1 MDMTKLTETLQ
12 TTIGGTLP
20 SVLGALGI
28 LVLGW
33 FVAMAVRAGVKKGLG
48 FIKVNQRLRS
58 TTGTEMDIEGGTAA
72 GLYYLIL
79 LLVLVA
85 FFNALNLE
93 LVSGP
98 LRALVDQV
106 LAFVPK
112 LVAGGILILIVW
124 VIATALRTIVSKALQ
139 ATTLDDKL
147 SAGAGMRPVSDNLGN
162 VVFWLIVLL
171 FLPAI
176 LGTLEIDGLLEPVQG
191 MVNEI
196 LGMVPNL
203 FGAVLIGV
211 VGWFLAKIVRDLVSN
226 LLTAAGTD
234 RLGEQVGLR
243 GTMSLSHLIGLVAY
257 ILILVPA
264 VIAAL
269 QALEIEVITGPATD
283 MLNRMMAA
291 IPDIFAATIIL
302 GIAFAISRLVSH
314 LMGTLLGGLG
324 FDSLPGKLGLGQA
337 FTGQTTPSSLV
348 GKVLVFFIMLFAVVE
363 ASSQLGFEQVS
374 DLVTMFIEFGGQVL
388 LGSAII
394 AIGFWLANL
403 AHGTIVRVHGG
414 NSAGVANIAR
424 FAILGLVIAMGLRA
438 MGLANEIVNLAFGL
452 TLGAIAVTVALSFG
466 LGGRE
471 AAGKQMEHWF
481 GQLRGEHKG

>member
-1 MDMTKLTETLQ
+1 MDMSKLSETLQ
-12 TTIGGTLP
+12 ATLGATLP
-20 SVLGALGI
+20 SVMGALGI

-33 FVAMAVRAGVKKGLG
+33 FVAMAVRAGVRKGLG
-48 FIKVNQRLRS
+48 MLTINQRLRS
-58 TTGTEMDIEGGTAA
+58 TTGAEMDIEGGTAA
-72 GLYYLIL
+72 GIYYLIL

-85 FFNALNLE
+85 FFNALHLE

-124 VIATALRTIVSKALQ
+124 IIATVLRTIVAKALQ
-139 ATTLDDKL
+139 ATTLDERL
-147 SAGAGMRPVSDNLGN
+147 SAGAGMRPISDNLGN
-162 VVFWLIVLL
+162 VVFWLTVLL

-176 LGTLEIDGLLEPVQG
+176 LGTLEIAGLLEPVQA
-191 MVNEI
+191 MVNEM
-196 LGMVPNL
+196 LGMLPNL

-243 GTMSLSHLIGLVAY
+243 GTMSLSHLIGLVVY

-264 VIAAL
+264 VVAAL

-283 MLNRMMAA
+283 MLNRMMLV

-314 LMGTLLGGLG
+314 LMSNLLGGLG
-324 FDSLPGKLGLGQA
+324 FDALPDKLGLGQA
-337 FTGQTTPSSLV
+337 FSGHTTPSSMV
-348 GKVLVFFIMLFAVVE
+348 GAVLAFFIMLFAIIE
-363 ASSQLGFEQVS
+363 AASQLGFDQVS
-374 DLVTMFIEFGGQVL
+374 ELVTMFIEFGGQVL

-394 AIGFWLANL
+394 AIGFWLSSLAYDTIIRIHGANS
-403 AHGTIVRVHGG
+403 G
-414 NSAGVANIAR
+414 GVANIAR

-452 TLGAIAVTVALSFG
+452 TLGAIAVAVALSFG

-471 AAGKQMEHWF
+471 AAGKQMEHWLS
-481 GQLRGEHKG
+481 QTRGERRG

>member
-1 MDMTKLTETLQ
+1 MDLSKLIETLQ
-12 TTIGGTLP
+12 TTLGGTLP
-20 SVLGALGI
+20 SILGALGI
-28 LVLGW
+28 LILGW
-33 FVAMAVRAGVKKGLG
+33 FVAMAVRAGVRKGLG
-48 FIKVNQRLRS
+48 IMNVNQRLRS
-58 TTGTEMDIEGGTAA
+58 TTGAEMDIEGGVAVGT
-72 GLYYLIL
+72 YYVIL
-79 LLVLVA
+79 LVVLVA
-85 FFNALNLE
+85 FFNALSLE

-112 LVAGGILILIVW
+112 LVAGGILMLIVW
-124 VIATALRTIVSKALQ
+124 IVATLLRTLVTKGLQ
-139 ATTLDDKL
+139 ATTLDERL
-147 SAGAGMRPVSDNLGN
+147 SADAGMRPISENMGN

-176 LGTLEIDGLLEPVQG
+176 LGALEIEGLLGPVQA
-191 MVNEI
+191 MVNEM
-196 LGMVPNL
+196 LGMLPNV

-234 RLGEQVGLR
+234 RLGERVGLR
-243 GTMSLSHLIGLVAY
+243 GTMSLSHLIGLVVY

-269 QALEIEVITGPATD
+269 QALEIEVITGPATG
-283 MLNRMMAA
+283 MLHEMMAA
-291 IPDIFAATIIL
+291 IPDIFAAAIIL
-302 GIAFAISRLVSH
+302 GIAFAVARLVSN
-314 LMGTLLGGLG
+314 LLGTLLGGLG
-324 FDSLPGKLGLGQA
+324 FDALPEKLGLGQI

-348 GKVLVFFIMLFAVVE
+348 GKVIAFFIMLFAVVE
-363 ASSQLGFEQVS
+363 ATSQLGFDQVS
-374 DLVTMFIEFGGQVL
+374 NLVAMFTEFGGQVL

-394 AIGFWLANL
+394 AIGFWLSNL
-403 AHGTIVRVHGG
+403 ASQAILRIHGAQSG
-414 NSAGVANIAR
+414 GVANIAR

-452 TLGAIAVTVALSFG
+452 TLGAIAVAVALSFG

-471 AAGKQMEHWF
+471 AAGKQMEHWLS
-481 GQLRGEHKG
+481 QLRGER

>member
-1 MDMTKLTETLQ
+1 MDLSKLIETLQ
-12 TTIGGTLP
+12 ETLGGTLP

-28 LVLGW
+28 LILGW
-33 FVAMAVRAGVKKGLG
+33 FVAMAVRAGIRKGLG
-48 FIKVNQRLRS
+48 MLNVNQRLHS
-58 TTGTEMDIEGGTAA
+58 TTGSEIDIEGGAAA
-72 GLYYLIL
+72 GIYYLVL
-79 LLVLVA
+79 LLVLVG

-98 LRALVDQV
+98 LKALVDQV
-106 LAFVPK
+106 LAFVPR

-124 VIATALRTIVSKALQ
+124 IIATVLRTIVAKALQ
-139 ATTLDDKL
+139 STTLDEKL
-147 SAGAGMRPVSDNLGN
+147 SAGAGMRPISDNLGN

-191 MVNEI
+191 MVNEM
-196 LGMVPNL
+196 LGMLPNV

-243 GTMSLSHLIGLVAY
+243 GTMSLSHLLGLVVY

-264 VIAAL
+264 VVAAL

-283 MLNRMMAA
+283 MLNRMMTA

-314 LMGTLLGGLG
+314 LMSNLLGGLG
-324 FDSLPGKLGLGQA
+324 FDALPGKLGLGQA

-348 GKVLVFFIMLFAVVE
+348 GKIIAFFIMLFAVVE
-363 ASSQLGFEQVS
+363 ATSQLGFDQVS
-374 DLVTMFIEFGGQVL
+374 DLVTMFTEFGGQVL

-394 AIGFWLANL
+394 AIGFWLSNL
-403 AHGTIVRVHGG
+403 AYETILRIHGA
-414 NSAGVANIAR
+414 NSGGVANIAR

-452 TLGAIAVTVALSFG
+452 TLGAVAVAVALSFG

-471 AAGKQMEHWF
+471 AAGKQMEHWLS
-481 GQLRGEHKG
+481 QARGERRD

>member
-191 MVNEI
+191 MVNEM

>member
-1 MDMTKLTETLQ
+1 MDMSKLTETLQ
-12 TTIGGTLP
+12 ATLGATLP
-20 SVLGALGI
+20 SVMGALGI

-33 FVAMAVRAGVKKGLG
+33 FVAMAVRAGVRKGLG
-48 FIKVNQRLRS
+48 MLNINQRLRS
-58 TTGTEMDIEGGTAA
+58 TTGAEMDIEGGTAA
-72 GLYYLIL
+72 GIYYLIL

-85 FFNALNLE
+85 FFNALHLE

-124 VIATALRTIVSKALQ
+124 IIATVLRTIVTRALQ
-139 ATTLDDKL
+139 ATTLDEKL
-147 SAGAGMRPVSDNLGN
+147 SAGAGMRPISDNLGN
-162 VVFWLIVLL
+162 VVFWLVVLL

-176 LGTLEIDGLLEPVQG
+176 LGTLEIGGLLEPVQD
-191 MVNEI
+191 MVNEM
-196 LGMVPNL
+196 LGMLPNV

-234 RLGEQVGLR
+234 RLGEQIGLR
-243 GTMSLSHLIGLVAY
+243 GTMSLSHLIGLVVY

-264 VIAAL
+264 VVAAL
-269 QALEIEVITGPATD
+269 QSLEIEVITGPATE
-283 MLNRMMAA
+283 MLNTMMLA
-291 IPDIFAATIIL
+291 IPDIFAAAIIL
-302 GIAFAISRLVSH
+302 GIAFAISRLVSQ
-314 LMGTLLGGLG
+314 LMASLLGGLG
-324 FDSLPGKLGLGQA
+324 FDVLPEKLGMGQVFA
-337 FTGQTTPSSLV
+337 GPTTPSSMV
-348 GKVLVFFIMLFAVVE
+348 GKVLAFFIMLFAVVE
-363 ASSQLGFEQVS
+363 AANQLGFHQVS
-374 DLVTMFIEFGGQVL
+374 QLVTMFIEFGGQVL

-394 AIGFWLANL
+394 AIGFWLSNL
-403 AHGTIVRVHGG
+403 AYETIIRIHGA
-414 NSAGVANIAR
+414 NSGGVANIAR

-452 TLGAIAVTVALSFG
+452 TLGAIAVAVALSFG

-481 GQLRGEHKG
+481 SQARGERRG

>member
-12 TTIGGTLP
+12 TTLGGTLP

-28 LVLGW
+28 LILGW

-48 FIKVNQRLRS
+48 IINVNQRLRS
-58 TTGTEMDIEGGTAA
+58 TTGTDMDIEGGTAA

-124 VIATALRTIVSKALQ
+124 VIATVLRTIVSKALE

-147 SAGAGMRPVSDNLGN
+147 SAGAGMRPISGNLGN

-191 MVNEI
+191 MVNEM

-203 FGAVLIGV
+203 FGALLIGV

-234 RLGEQVGLR
+234 RIGEQVGLR
-243 GTMSLSHLIGLVAY
+243 GTMSLSHVIGLVAY

-302 GIAFAISRLVSH
+302 GIAFAISRLVSN
-314 LMGTLLGGLG
+314 LMSSLLGGLG
-324 FDSLPGKLGLGQA
+324 FDALPGKLGIGQA
-337 FTGQTTPSSLV
+337 FTGQPTPSSLV
-348 GKVLVFFIMLFAVVE
+348 GKILAFFIMLFAVVE
-363 ASSQLGFEQVS
+363 AASQLGFEQVS
-374 DLVTMFIEFGGQVL
+374 ELVGMFIEFGGQVL

-403 AHGTIVRVHGG
+403 AHGTIVRVHGP

-424 FAILGLVIAMGLRA
+424 FAILGLVLAMGLRA
-438 MGLANEIVNLAFGL
+438 MGLADDIVNLAFGL
-452 TLGAIAVTVALSFG
+452 TLGAIAVAIALSFG

-471 AAGKQMEHWF
+471 AAGKQMEHWLS
-481 GQLRGEHKG
+481 GLRGERKG

>member
-1 MDMTKLTETLQ
+1 MDMSKLFETLQ
-12 TTIGGTLP
+12 ETLGGTLP

-33 FVAMAVRAGVKKGLG
+33 FVAMAVRAGVRKGLALVN
-48 FIKVNQRLRS
+48 VNQRLRS
-58 TTGTEMDIEGGTAA
+58 TTGAEMDIEGGTAA
-72 GLYYLIL
+72 GIYYLIL

-85 FFNALNLE
+85 FFNALHLE

-112 LVAGGILILIVW
+112 LVAGGILMLLVW
-124 VIATALRTIVSKALQ
+124 VMATALRMIVSKALQ
-139 ATTLDDKL
+139 ATTLDEKL
-147 SAGAGMRPVSDNLGN
+147 SAGAGMRPISDNLGN

-191 MVNEI
+191 MVNEM
-196 LGMVPNL
+196 LGMVPNV
-203 FGAVLIGV
+203 FGAILIGV

-234 RLGEQVGLR
+234 RLGEQVGLK
-243 GTMSLSHLIGLVAY
+243 GTMSLSHLIALVVY

-264 VIAAL
+264 VVAAL
-269 QALEIEVITGPATD
+269 QALEIEVITRPATD
-283 MLNRMMAA
+283 MLNHMMAA
-291 IPDIFAATIIL
+291 IPDIFAAAIIL

-314 LMGTLLGGLG
+314 LLGNLLGGLG
-324 FDSLPGKLGLGQA
+324 FDALPDKLGLGQA
-337 FTGQTTPSSLV
+337 FTGQTTPSAFV
-348 GKVLVFFIMLFAVVE
+348 GKVVAFFIVVFAVIE
-363 ASSQLGFEQVS
+363 ATSQLGFEQVS
-374 DLVTMFIEFGGQVL
+374 ELVTMFIEFGGQVL

-394 AIGFWLANL
+394 AIGFWLSNL
-403 AHGTIVRVHGG
+403 AYETIIRVHGA
-414 NSAGVANIAR
+414 NSGGVANIAR
-424 FAILGLVIAMGLRA
+424 FAILGLVVAMGLRA

-452 TLGAIAVTVALSFG
+452 TLGAIAVAVALSFG

-471 AAGKQMEHWF
+471 AAGKQMEHWLS
-481 GQLRGEHKG
+481 QIRGERRE

>member
-1 MDMTKLTETLQ
+1 
-12 TTIGGTLP
+12 
-20 SVLGALGI
+20 
-28 LVLGW
+28 
-33 FVAMAVRAGVKKGLG
+33 MAVRAGVRKGLG
-48 FIKVNQRLRS
+48 CINVNQRLRS
-58 TTGTEMDIEGGTAA
+58 TTGAEMDVEGGAAA
-72 GLYYLIL
+72 GTYYLIL

-85 FFNALNLE
+85 FFNALHLE

-124 VIATALRTIVSKALQ
+124 VIATVLRTIVSKALQ
-139 ATTLDDKL
+139 ATTLDEKL
-147 SAGAGMRPVSDNLGN
+147 SAGAGMRPISDNLGN

-191 MVNEI
+191 MVNEM
-196 LGMVPNL
+196 LGMLPNL
-203 FGAVLIGV
+203 LGAVLIGV

-243 GTMSLSHLIGLVAY
+243 GTMSLSHLIALVTY

-291 IPDIFAATIIL
+291 LPDIFAATIIL
-302 GIAFAISRLVSH
+302 GIAFAISRLVSN
-314 LMGTLLGGLG
+314 LMSTLLGGLG
-324 FDSLPGKLGLGQA
+324 FDALPGKLGLGQA
-337 FTGQTTPSSLV
+337 FTGQTTPSSVV
-348 GKVLVFFIMLFAVVE
+348 GKVLAFFIMLFAVVE

-388 LGSAII
+388 LGSAMI

-403 AHGTIVRVHGG
+403 AHATIVRVHGA

-424 FAILGLVIAMGLRA
+424 FAILGLVIAMGLQA

-471 AAGKQMEHWF
+471 AAGKQMEHWL
-481 GQLRGEHKG
+481 GQLRGERKG

>member
-1 MDMTKLTETLQ
+1 M
-12 TTIGGTLP
+12 
-20 SVLGALGI
+20 
-28 LVLGW
+28 
-33 FVAMAVRAGVKKGLG
+33 
-48 FIKVNQRLRS
+48 
-58 TTGTEMDIEGGTAA
+58 
-72 GLYYLIL
+72 
-79 LLVLVA
+79 A
-85 FFNALNLE
+85 FFNALHLE

-112 LVAGGILILIVW
+112 LAAGGILIFIVW
-124 VIATALRTIVSKALQ
+124 IIATVLRTIVAKGLQ
-139 ATTLDDKL
+139 ATTLDEKL
-147 SAGAGMRPVSDNLGN
+147 SAGAGMRPISDSLGN

-176 LGTLEIDGLLEPVQG
+176 LGTLEIAGLLEPVQD
-191 MVNEI
+191 MVNEM
-196 LGMVPNL
+196 LGMLPSL

-211 VGWFLAKIVRDLVSN
+211 IGWFLGKIVRDLVSN

-243 GTMSLSHLIGLVAY
+243 GTMSLSRLIGLVVY

-264 VIAAL
+264 VVAAL

-283 MLNRMMAA
+283 MLNRMMLA

-314 LMGTLLGGLG
+314 LVSNLLGGLG
-324 FDSLPGKLGLGQA
+324 FDAIPDKLGSGQV
-337 FTGQTTPSSLV
+337 FSGQTTPSSTV
-348 GKVLVFFIMLFAVVE
+348 GTVLAFFILLFAMIE
-363 ASSQLGFEQVS
+363 AVSQLGFEQAS
-374 DLVTMFIEFGGQVL
+374 ELVTMLIEFGGQVL

-394 AIGFWLANL
+394 AIGFWLPNL
-403 AHGTIVRVHGG
+403 AYETIIRIHGA
-414 NSAGVANIAR
+414 NSGGVANIAR
-424 FAILGLVIAMGLRA
+424 FAMLGLVLAMGLRA

-452 TLGAIAVTVALSFG
+452 TLGAIAVAVALSFG

-471 AAGKQMEHWF
+471 AAGKQMEHWLS
-481 GQLRGEHKG
+481 QARGERRG

>member
-1 MDMTKLTETLQ
+1 MDMSKLIETLQ
-12 TTIGGTLP
+12 ATLGGTLP

-28 LVLGW
+28 LILGW
-33 FVAMAVRAGVKKGLG
+33 FVAMAVRAGIRKGLG
-48 FIKVNQRLRS
+48 FINVNHRLRT
-58 TTGTEMDIEGGTAA
+58 TTGAEIDIEGGAAA
-72 GLYYLIL
+72 GVYYVVL

-85 FFNALNLE
+85 FFNALSLE

-112 LVAGGILILIVW
+112 LVAGGILIFIVW
-124 VIATALRTIVSKALQ
+124 IIATMLRTIMTKALQ
-139 ATTLDDKL
+139 ATTLDEKL
-147 SAGAGMRPVSDNLGN
+147 SAGAGMRPISHNLGN

-176 LGTLEIDGLLEPVQG
+176 LGTFEIDGLLEPVQG
-191 MVNEI
+191 MVNEM

-234 RLGEQVGLR
+234 RLGEQIGLR
-243 GTMSLSHLIGLVAY
+243 GTMSLSHLIGLVVY

-264 VIAAL
+264 VVAAL

-291 IPDIFAATIIL
+291 IPDVFAAAIIL

-314 LMGTLLGGLG
+314 LMSTLLGGLG
-324 FDSLPGKLGLGQA
+324 FDALPGKVGLGQA
-337 FTGQTTPSSLV
+337 FAGQTTPSSLV
-348 GKVLVFFIMLFAVVE
+348 GKVLAFFVMLFAIVE
-363 ASSQLGFEQVS
+363 ASSQLGFEQAS
-374 DLVTMFIEFGGQVL
+374 ELVTMFIEFGGQVI

-403 AHGTIVRVHGG
+403 AYDTIVRVHGG

-471 AAGKQMEHWF
+471 AAGKQMEHWL
-481 GQLRGEHKG
+481 GQLRGEGKG

>member
-1 MDMTKLTETLQ
+1 MDMSKLTETLQ
-12 TTIGGTLP
+12 TTLGGTLP

-28 LVLGW
+28 LILGW
-33 FVAMAVRAGVKKGLG
+33 FVAIAVRAGVRKGLSCLN
-48 FIKVNQRLRS
+48 VNQRLRS
-58 TTGTEMDIEGGTAA
+58 STGAEMDIEGGTAA
-72 GLYYLIL
+72 GIYYLIL

-93 LVSGP
+93 LVSDP
-98 LRALVDQV
+98 LRTLVDQV

-124 VIATALRTIVSKALQ
+124 VLATILRTIVAKALQ
-139 ATTLDDKL
+139 ATSVDEKL
-147 SAGAGMRPVSDNLGN
+147 SAGAGMRPISDNLGN
-162 VVFWLIVLL
+162 VVFWLVVLL

-191 MVNEI
+191 MVNEM
-196 LGMVPNL
+196 LSMLPNI

-211 VGWFLAKIVRDLVSN
+211 VGWFLARIVRDLVSN

-269 QALEIEVITGPATD
+269 QALEIEVITGPATE
-283 MLNRMMAA
+283 MLNHMMAA
-291 IPDIFAATIIL
+291 IPDIFAAAIIL

-314 LMGTLLGGLG
+314 LMSTLLGGLG
-324 FDSLPGKLGLGQA
+324 FDALPAKLGLGQA
-337 FTGQTTPSSLV
+337 FSGETTPSSMV
-348 GKVLVFFIMLFAVVE
+348 GKVLAFFIMLFAVVE
-363 ASSQLGFEQVS
+363 ASNQLGFEQVS
-374 DLVTMFIEFGGQVL
+374 ELVTMFIEFGGQVL

-403 AHGTIVRVHGG
+403 AHSAIVRVHGA
-414 NSAGVANIAR
+414 NSTGVANIAR
-424 FAILGLVIAMGLRA
+424 FAILGLVLAMGLRA
-438 MGLANEIVNLAFGL
+438 MGLANEIVNMAFGL

-471 AAGKQMEHWF
+471 AAGKQMEHWL
-481 GQLRGEHKG
+481 GQLRGERKG

>member
-1 MDMTKLTETLQ
+1 MDLSKLIETLQ
-12 TTIGGTLP
+12 ETLGGTLP

-28 LVLGW
+28 LIVGW
-33 FVAMAVRAGVKKGLG
+33 LVAMAVRAGIRKGLG
-48 FIKVNQRLRS
+48 MLNVNQRLHS
-58 TTGTEMDIEGGTAA
+58 TTGSEVDIEGGAAA
-72 GLYYLIL
+72 GIYYLVL
-79 LLVLVA
+79 LLVLVG

-98 LRALVDQV
+98 LKALVDQV
-106 LAFVPK
+106 LAFVPR

-124 VIATALRTIVSKALQ
+124 IIATVLRTIVAKALQ
-139 ATTLDDKL
+139 STTLDEKL
-147 SAGAGMRPVSDNLGN
+147 SAGAGMRPISDNLGN

-191 MVNEI
+191 MVNEM
-196 LGMVPNL
+196 LGMLPNV

-211 VGWFLAKIVRDLVSN
+211 VGWFLAKIVRDVVSN

-243 GTMSLSHLIGLVAY
+243 GTMSLSHLLGLVVY

-264 VIAAL
+264 VVAAL

-283 MLNRMMAA
+283 MLNRMMTA

-314 LMGTLLGGLG
+314 LMSNLLGGLG
-324 FDSLPGKLGLGQA
+324 FDALPGKLGLGQA

-348 GKVLVFFIMLFAVVE
+348 GKIIAFFIMLFAVVE
-363 ASSQLGFEQVS
+363 ATSQLGFDQVS
-374 DLVTMFIEFGGQVL
+374 DLVTMFTEFGGQVL

-394 AIGFWLANL
+394 AIGFWLSNL
-403 AHGTIVRVHGG
+403 AYETILRIHGA
-414 NSAGVANIAR
+414 NSGGVANIAR

-452 TLGAIAVTVALSFG
+452 TLGAVAVAVALSFG

-471 AAGKQMEHWF
+471 AAGKQMEHWLS
-481 GQLRGEHKG
+481 QARGERRD

>member
-1 MDMTKLTETLQ
+1 MSKLTETLQ
-12 TTIGGTLP
+12 TTLGGTLP

-28 LVLGW
+28 LILGW
-33 FVAMAVRAGVKKGLG
+33 FVAIAVRAGVRKGLG
-48 FIKVNQRLRS
+48 VLNVNQRLRS
-58 TTGTEMDIEGGTAA
+58 STGAEMDIQGGTAA
-72 GLYYLIL
+72 GVYYLIL

-85 FFNALNLE
+85 FFNALHLE

-124 VIATALRTIVSKALQ
+124 VIATVLRTIIAKALQ
-139 ATTLDDKL
+139 ATTLDEKL
-147 SAGAGMRPVSDNLGN
+147 SAGAGMQPISHNLGN

-191 MVNEI
+191 MVNEM
-196 LGMVPNL
+196 LGMLPNL
-203 FGAVLIGV
+203 FGAVLIGG

-243 GTMSLSHLIGLVAY
+243 GTMSLSHLIGLVVY

-314 LMGTLLGGLG
+314 LMSTLLGGLG
-324 FDSLPGKLGLGQA
+324 FDALPEKLGFGQA
-337 FTGQTTPSSLV
+337 FTGQTTTPSSVV
-348 GKVLVFFIMLFAVVE
+348 GKILAFFIMLFAVVE

-388 LGSAII
+388 LGSAMI

-403 AHGTIVRVHGG
+403 AYATIIRVHGA
-414 NSAGVANIAR
+414 NSVGVANIAR

-481 GQLRGEHKG
+481 GQLRGERKG

>member
-1 MDMTKLTETLQ
+1 MDMSKLVETLQ
-12 TTIGGTLP
+12 ETLGGTLP

-28 LVLGW
+28 LILGW
-33 FVAMAVRAGVKKGLG
+33 FVAMAVRAGVRKGLG
-48 FIKVNQRLRS
+48 VIKVNQRLRS
-58 TTGTEMDIEGGTAA
+58 TTGAEMDIEGGTAA
-72 GLYYLIL
+72 GTYYLIL

-85 FFNALNLE
+85 FFNALHLE

-124 VIATALRTIVSKALQ
+124 VIATVLRTIVAKALQ
-139 ATTLDDKL
+139 ATSLDEKL
-147 SAGAGMRPVSDNLGN
+147 SAGAGMRPISDNLGN

-176 LGTLEIDGLLEPVQG
+176 LGTLEINGLLEPVQG
-191 MVNEI
+191 MVNEM
-196 LGMVPNL
+196 LGMLPNL

-243 GTMSLSHLIGLVAY
+243 GTMSLSHLIGLVVY

-264 VIAAL
+264 VVAAL
-269 QALEIEVITGPATD
+269 QALEIEVITRPATD
-283 MLNRMMAA
+283 MLNAMITA
-291 IPDIFAATIIL
+291 IPDIFAAAIIL
-302 GIAFAISRLVSH
+302 GIAFAIARLVSH
-314 LMGTLLGGLG
+314 LMATLLGGLG
-324 FDSLPGKLGLGQA
+324 FDALPGKLGLGQA

-348 GKVLVFFIMLFAVVE
+348 GKVIAFFIMLFAVVE
-363 ASSQLGFEQVS
+363 ATSQLGFEQVS
-374 DLVTMFIEFGGQVL
+374 QLVTMFIEFGGQVL

-394 AIGFWLANL
+394 AIGFWLSNL
-403 AHGTIVRVHGG
+403 AYDTILRIHGAT
-414 NSAGVANIAR
+414 SSGVANIVR
-424 FAILGLVIAMGLRA
+424 FGILGLVIAMGLQA

-452 TLGAIAVTVALSFG
+452 TLGAIAVAVALSFG

-471 AAGKQMEHWF
+471 AAGKQMEHWLS
-481 GQLRGEHKG
+481 QVRGERRE

>member
-1 MDMTKLTETLQ
+1 MDLSKLTETLQ
-12 TTIGGTLP
+12 ATLGGTLP

-28 LVLGW
+28 LILGW
-33 FVAMAVRAGVKKGLG
+33 FVALAVRGGVRKVLG
-48 FIKVNQRLRS
+48 MLKLNQRLS
-58 TTGTEMDIEGGTAA
+58 ASTGTEMNIEGGTAA
-72 GLYYLIL
+72 VIYYIVLLI
-79 LLVLVA
+79 VLVG
-85 FFNALNLE
+85 FFNALHLE

-106 LAFVPK
+106 MVFVPK
-112 LVAGGILILIVW
+112 LVAGGILVLIVW
-124 VIATALRTIVSKALQ
+124 IIATLLRTMVTKALQ
-139 ATTLDDKL
+139 ATTLDEKL
-147 SAGAGMRPVSDNLGN
+147 SAGAGLRPMSDNLGN
-162 VVFWLIVLL
+162 VVFWLVVLL

-176 LGTLEIDGLLEPVQG
+176 LGTLEIDGLLQPVQG
-191 MVNEI
+191 MVNEM
-196 LGMVPNL
+196 LGMLPNV

-243 GTMSLSHLIGLVAY
+243 GTMSLSHLVAWVVY

-264 VIAAL
+264 VVAAL

-283 MLNRMMAA
+283 MLNRMMAT
-291 IPDIFAATIIL
+291 IPDIFAAAIIL

-314 LMGTLLGGLG
+314 LMSNLLGGLG
-324 FDSLPGKLGLGQA
+324 FDALPGKLGLGQA
-337 FTGQTTPSSLV
+337 FTGQITPSMLV
-348 GKVLVFFIMLFAVVE
+348 GKITVFFIMLFAVVE
-363 ASSQLGFEQVS
+363 ATSQLGFDQIS
-374 DLVTMFIEFGGQVL
+374 DLVTMFTEFGGQVI

-394 AIGFWLANL
+394 AIGFWLSNL
-403 AHGTIVRVHGG
+403 ASDAIIRVHGTTSG
-414 NSAGVANIAR
+414 GVANIAR

-452 TLGAIAVTVALSFG
+452 TLGSVAVAVALSFG

-481 GQLRGEHKG
+481 SQARGEHRG

>member
-12 TTIGGTLP
+12 ATLGGTLP

-28 LVLGW
+28 LILGW
-33 FVAMAVRAGVKKGLG
+33 FVAMAARAGVKKGLG
-48 FIKVNQRLRS
+48 FLNVNQRLRS
-58 TTGTEMDIEGGTAA
+58 TTGTDMDIEGGAA
-72 GLYYLIL
+72 VGLYYLIL

-112 LVAGGILILIVW
+112 LVAGGILIFIVW
-124 VIATALRTIVSKALQ
+124 VIATVLRTILSKALQ

-147 SAGAGMRPVSDNLGN
+147 SAGAGMPPISDNLGN

-191 MVNEI
+191 MVNEM
-196 LGMVPNL
+196 LGIVPNL

-211 VGWFLAKIVRDLVSN
+211 VGWFLAKVVRDLVSN
-226 LLTAAGTD
+226 LLSVAGTD

-283 MLNRMMAA
+283 MLHRMMAA

-302 GIAFAISRLVSH
+302 GIAFAISRLVAH

-324 FDSLPGKLGLGQA
+324 FDALPGRLGLEQA

-348 GKVLVFFIMLFAVVE
+348 GKILAFFIMLFAVVE

-403 AHGTIVRVHGG
+403 AHGTIVRVHGS

-424 FAILGLVIAMGLRA
+424 FAILGLVLAMGLRA
-438 MGLANEIVNLAFGL
+438 MGLADDIVNLAFGL
-452 TLGAIAVTVALSFG
+452 TLGAIAVAIALSFG

-471 AAGKQMEHWF
+471 AAGKQMEHWLS
-481 GQLRGEHKG
+481 GLRGEHKG

>member
-1 MDMTKLTETLQ
+1 MDLSKLTEALQ
-12 TTIGGTLP
+12 VNLGGTLP

-28 LVLGW
+28 LILGW
-33 FVAMAVRAGVKKGLG
+33 FVAMAVRAGIRKGLG
-48 FIKVNQRLRS
+48 MLSLNQRLRS
-58 TTGTEMDIEGGTAA
+58 TTGSEVDIEGGMAA
-72 GLYYLIL
+72 GIYYLVL
-79 LLVLVA
+79 LLVLVG
-85 FFNALNLE
+85 FFNALHLE

-106 LAFVPK
+106 LAFVPR

-124 VIATALRTIVSKALQ
+124 IIATVLRMIVAKALQ
-139 ATTLDDKL
+139 ATTMDEKL
-147 SAGAGMRPVSDNLGN
+147 SAGAGMRPISDNLGN

-191 MVNEI
+191 MVNEM
-196 LGMVPNL
+196 LGMLPNV
-203 FGAVLIGV
+203 FGAVIIGV

-234 RLGEQVGLR
+234 GLGEQVGLR
-243 GTMSLSHLIGLVAY
+243 GTMSLSHLIALVVY

-264 VIAAL
+264 VVAAL

-283 MLNRMMAA
+283 MLNRMMGA
-291 IPDIFAATIIL
+291 IPDIFAAAIIL

-314 LMGTLLGGLG
+314 LMSNLLGGLG
-324 FDSLPGKLGLGQA
+324 FDALPSKIGLGQA

-348 GKVLVFFIMLFAVVE
+348 GKVIIFFIMLFAIVE
-363 ASSQLGFEQVS
+363 AASQLGFDQVA
-374 DLVTMFIEFGGQVL
+374 DLVTMFTEFGGQVL

-394 AIGFWLANL
+394 AIGFWLSNL
-403 AHGTIVRVHGG
+403 AYEAIIRIHGTTSG
-414 NSAGVANIAR
+414 GVANIAR
-424 FAILGLVIAMGLRA
+424 FAILGLVVAMGLRA

-452 TLGAIAVTVALSFG
+452 TLGAVAVAVALSFG

-471 AAGKQMEHWF
+471 AAGKQMEHWLSQF
-481 GQLRGEHKG
+481 RGER

>member
-1 MDMTKLTETLQ
+1 MDMSKLFETLQ
-12 TTIGGTLP
+12 ETLGGTLP

-28 LVLGW
+28 LILGW

-48 FIKVNQRLRS
+48 IVNVNQRLRS
-58 TTGTEMDIEGGTAA
+58 TTGAEMDIEGGTAA
-72 GLYYLIL
+72 GIYYLIL

-85 FFNALNLE
+85 FFNALHLE

-112 LVAGGILILIVW
+112 LVAGGILMLLVW
-124 VIATALRTIVSKALQ
+124 VIATVLRMIVSKALQ

-147 SAGAGMRPVSDNLGN
+147 SAGAGMRPISDNLGN

-191 MVNEI
+191 MVNEM
-196 LGMVPNL
+196 LGMVPNV
-203 FGAVLIGV
+203 FGAILIGV

-234 RLGEQVGLR
+234 RLGEQVGLK
-243 GTMSLSHLIGLVAY
+243 GTMSLSHLIALVVY

-264 VIAAL
+264 VVAAL
-269 QALEIEVITGPATD
+269 QALEIQVITGPATE
-283 MLNRMMAA
+283 MLNHMMAA
-291 IPDIFAATIIL
+291 IPDIFAAAIIL

-314 LMGTLLGGLG
+314 LLGNLLGGLG
-324 FDSLPGKLGLGQA
+324 FDALPDKLGLGQA
-337 FTGQTTPSSLV
+337 FTGETTPSAFV
-348 GKVLVFFIMLFAVVE
+348 GKVVAFFIVVFAIIE
-363 ASSQLGFEQVS
+363 ATSQLGFEQVS
-374 DLVTMFIEFGGQVL
+374 ELVTMFIEFGGQVL

-394 AIGFWLANL
+394 AIGFWLSNL
-403 AHGTIVRVHGG
+403 AYETITRVHGA
-414 NSAGVANIAR
+414 NSGGVANIAR
-424 FAILGLVIAMGLRA
+424 FAILGLVVAMGLRA

-452 TLGAIAVTVALSFG
+452 TLGSIAVAVALSFG

-471 AAGKQMEHWF
+471 AAGKQMEHWLS
-481 GQLRGEHKG
+481 QIRGERRE

>member
-1 MDMTKLTETLQ
+1 MDVSKLTETLQ
-12 TTIGGTLP
+12 TTLGGTLP

-28 LVLGW
+28 LILGW
-33 FVAMAVRAGVKKGLG
+33 FVAMAVRAGVRKGLG
-48 FIKVNQRLRS
+48 YLNVNQRLRS
-58 TTGTEMDIEGGTAA
+58 TTGAEMDVEGGTAA
-72 GLYYLIL
+72 GIYYLIL

-85 FFNALNLE
+85 FFNALHLE

-124 VIATALRTIVSKALQ
+124 VIATVLRTIVSKALQ
-139 ATTLDDKL
+139 ATTLDEKL
-147 SAGAGMRPVSDNLGN
+147 SAGAGMRPISDNLGN

-191 MVNEI
+191 MVNEM

-314 LMGTLLGGLG
+314 LMSTLLGGLG
-324 FDSLPGKLGLGQA
+324 FDTLPGKLGLGQA
-337 FTGQTTPSSLV
+337 FTGQTTPSSVV
-348 GKVLVFFIMLFAVVE
+348 GKVLAFFIMLFAVVE

-388 LGSAII
+388 LGSAMI

-403 AHGTIVRVHGG
+403 AYATIVRVHGA

-471 AAGKQMEHWF
+471 AAGKQMEHWL
-481 GQLRGEHKG
+481 GQLRGERKG

>member
-1 MDMTKLTETLQ
+1 MDLSKLIETLQ
-12 TTIGGTLP
+12 ETLGGTLP

-28 LVLGW
+28 LIVGW
-33 FVAMAVRAGVKKGLG
+33 FVAMAVRAGIRKGLG
-48 FIKVNQRLRS
+48 MLNVNQRLHS
-58 TTGTEMDIEGGTAA
+58 TTGSEVDIEGGAAA
-72 GLYYLIL
+72 GIYYLVL
-79 LLVLVA
+79 LLVLVG

-98 LRALVDQV
+98 LKALVDQV
-106 LAFVPK
+106 LAFVPR

-124 VIATALRTIVSKALQ
+124 IIATVLRTIVAKALQ
-139 ATTLDDKL
+139 STTLDEKL
-147 SAGAGMRPVSDNLGN
+147 SAGAGMRPISDNLGN

-191 MVNEI
+191 MVNEM
-196 LGMVPNL
+196 LGMLPNV

-211 VGWFLAKIVRDLVSN
+211 VGWFLAKIVRDVVSN

-243 GTMSLSHLIGLVAY
+243 GTMSLSHLLGLVVY

-264 VIAAL
+264 VVAAL

-283 MLNRMMAA
+283 MLNRMMTA

-314 LMGTLLGGLG
+314 LMSNLLGGLG
-324 FDSLPGKLGLGQA
+324 FDALPGKLGLGQA

-348 GKVLVFFIMLFAVVE
+348 GKIIAFFIMLFAVVE
-363 ASSQLGFEQVS
+363 ATSQLGFDQVS
-374 DLVTMFIEFGGQVL
+374 DLVTMFTEFGGQVL

-394 AIGFWLANL
+394 AIGFWLSNL
-403 AHGTIVRVHGG
+403 AYETILRIHGA
-414 NSAGVANIAR
+414 NSGGVANIAR

-452 TLGAIAVTVALSFG
+452 TLGAVAVAVALSFG

-471 AAGKQMEHWF
+471 AAGKQMEHWLS
-481 GQLRGEHKG
+481 QARGERRD